1 MNYKIK
7 RLDYEEISFIYRN
20 YLVCDFPQD
29 EVKPLSNIE
38 KMYQTE
44 TYMAYGF
51 FFGQEGVGKTLAG
64 YAFCSKHLDGT
75 MLLLDYFAILKQF
88 RSQGIG
94 GDFLAT
100 LKNELSDIKGILIE
114 TEDIAY
120 ASNEKEKQIRERRD
134 AFYERNGVQKVSIH
148 SCVFDV
154 HYQIWQLPIKEAMD
168 SQTCFLELKE
178 IYKNMV
184 PEELYIKNVNI
195 TYDSKF

>member
-1 MNYKIK
+1 MNYKI
-7 RLDYEEISFIYRN
+7 RELDYEEISFIYRN
-20 YLVCDFPQD
+20 YLIHDFPQD

-38 KMYQTE
+38 KMYQME

-51 FFGQEGVGKTLAG
+51 FLEQVDADQILAG
-64 YAFCSKHLDGT
+64 YAFCSKSQDGV

-94 GDFLAT
+94 GDFLAA

-120 ASNEKEKQIRERRD
+120 ASNEEEKQIRERRD
-134 AFYERNGVQKVSIH
+134 AFYARNGVKKVPIH
-148 SCVFDV
+148 GCVFGV
-154 HYQIWQLPIKEAMD
+154 HYQIWQLPIKEAVD
-168 SQTCFLELKE
+168 SQICFSQLTE

-184 PEELYIKNVNI
+184 VEELYTKNVTI